1 MSVKKKVYSNK
12 FRAKV
17 ALEMV
22 KGDQTIAE
30 VCSQFGIASSL
41 ASKWKKQLLEGATAA
56 FDPSNKIEKNQD
68 AVTAPL
74 YEQIGKL
81 KVENDFLKKKCLL

>member
-56 FDPSNKIEKNQD
+56 FDPSNKIENHTNITNHQLFTCKI
-68 AVTAPL
+68 TT
-74 YEQIGKL
+74 
-81 KVENDFLKKKCLL
+81 